1 MSLIFSDS
9 NNLIFI
15 SSLLNWRPSNWRDF
29 HWLTP
34 LWILTHFRF
43 TRYFAFPKQ
52 IFWLIVISRIFSR
65 NTPASQGSAADN
77 LGSEG
82 SSTDALDFRG
92 SKKSY
97 RQSRSRVIS
106 SHFTFHFSGFQ
117 LFDWVSVCLHFLRRW
132 LADSKIKTNLINLIG
147 RFKCSVFRLVLNF
160 EFPLNFG
167 AKYWLEV
174 LVQSNNDLF
183 YWGWSIGLREL
194 LNWKVSLT
202 ALLRI
207 CWQSEFTPNW
217 AILSPP
223 FCSVSPT
230 FLSFQT
236 ANTTFCPPVTSTSFA
251 LKKPRPR
258 LLTHAG
264 FWIRWLTWR
273 NLARLFTW
281 LSIVSLPMSST
292 IV

>member
-1 MSLIFSDS
+1 MFLTIKNPF
-9 NNLIFI
+9 FFC
-15 SSLLNWRPSNWRDF
+15 PFVDF
-29 HWLTP
+29 WNFPGKFRLFTLHLSVF
-34 LWILTHFRF
+34 LWICLF
-43 TRYFAFPKQ
+43 
-52 IFWLIVISRIFSR
+52 LEFSR
-65 NTPASQGSAADN
+65 KIQFTTLLQNY
-77 LGSEG
+77 LFRYSE
-82 SSTDALDFRG
+82 SFQF
-92 SKKSY
+92 KSF
-97 RQSRSRVIS
+97 
-106 SHFTFHFSGFQ
+106 HFTGFQ

-132 LADSKIKTNLINLIG
+132 LAASKVKTNLIHLIG
-147 RFKCSVFRLVLNF
+147 RFKYSVFRLVLNF
-160 EFPLNFG
+160 EFQLNFG
-167 AKYWLEV
+167 ANYWLEF

-183 YWGWSIGLREL
+183 YSGWSIGLREL

-264 FWIRWLTWR
+264 FWTRWLTWR

-281 LSIVSLPMSST
+281 LSIVSLLMSST